1 MDPYLERVNT
11 LKERMTGIIDKMECS
26 GNEKK
31 LAVIDLDETI
41 ELLFDAEEQWWDLDA
56 CIDERKDL
64 ESEVSNLENERDELL
79 EHTSTSFDRLFV
91 FAKFCWNVI
100 DEQLF
105 VEMMMGRYNDIDYI
119 KSKWPS
125 FKKEPMM
132 FIVGR
137 GEKELYQKILEKIKD
152 TSYNG

>member
-56 CIDERKDL
+56 CVDERKDL
-64 ESEVSNLENERDELL
+64 ESEVDQIKEERDGLIELNKAL
-79 EHTSTSFDRLFV
+79 KNR
-91 FAKFCWNVI
+91 I
-100 DEQLF
+100 
-105 VEMMMGRYNDIDYI
+105 
-119 KSKWPS
+119 
-125 FKKEPMM
+125 
-132 FIVGR
+132 
-137 GEKELYQKILEKIKD
+137 EKIKTFAESILD
-152 TSYNG
+152 IAEGIGGDNE